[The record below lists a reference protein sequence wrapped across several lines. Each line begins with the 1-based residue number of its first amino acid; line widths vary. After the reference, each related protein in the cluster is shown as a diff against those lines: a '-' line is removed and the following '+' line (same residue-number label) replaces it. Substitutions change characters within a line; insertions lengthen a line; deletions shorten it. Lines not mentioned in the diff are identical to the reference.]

1 MLLFVTKRLLKFPA
15 RRWLI
20 NQPTTQFVSG
30 TVSEQGGKMEV
41 TVNKTKVSMIQGD
54 ITKQA
59 TDAIVN
65 AANSSLMGGGG
76 VDGAIHRAGG
86 SAILEECKKIVARQG
101 RLPAGQAVITTGG
114 NLKARYVIHTV
125 GPIWRGGGGNE
136 AALLKSAYYECLKAA
151 TENKIASVSFPSI
164 STGAYGY
171 PVDEAAEIAAGTVIS
186 FLEEQA
192 TSLEKVVFV
201 LFDSRTYQS
210 YCSALRVYLD
220 RSET

>member
-1 MLLFVTKRLLKFPA
+1 
-15 RRWLI
+15 
-20 NQPTTQFVSG
+20 
-30 TVSEQGGKMEV
+30 MEAN
-41 TVNKTKVSMIQGD
+41 VNRTRVSMFQGD

-86 SAILEECKKIVARQG
+86 PAVLGECRQIVARRG
-101 RLPAGQAVITTGG
+101 RLPTGHAAITTGG

-125 GPIWRGGGGNE
+125 GPIWHGGSSNE
-136 AALLKSAYYECLKAA
+136 AELLRSAYYECLKLA
-151 TENKIASVSFPSI
+151 TENELTSISFPSI

-171 PVDEAAEIAAGTVIS
+171 PVGEAAKTAVNAVIS
-186 FLEEQA
+186 FLKEEA
-192 TSLEKVVFV
+192 TSLREIVFV

-210 YCSALRVYLD
+210 YCSALRTCLGHA
-220 RSET
+220 EG